1 MALEVAV
8 DSQDRILFCADN
20 GGRLNKKGDQMLPPK
35 SLSQQNVVHLSQNQ
49 PLIPL
54 ARQLVWILFIL
65 AIANGV
71 FLFVFPHFAE
81 THYAWPIK
89 PPINAAFMG
98 AGYLAGMVATGL
110 VLFRAKLWRS
120 VRVLFPA
127 FFALGLSLFIATML
141 HADRFKWD
149 YALTWVWTVI
159 YFAIPIGS
167 VVVWYL
173 HEKNAEG
180 LPSKDSRLNTTR
192 VSSVLL
198 GLIVT
203 VLALMLFFTPQ
214 LFLETWPWQVS
225 PLMARV
231 FAGWY
236 FLAGVILLFSFD
248 LRQAHEIPVAFATLA
263 AWGLLSLLVVIVYQA
278 SLRQGLGLWLWV
290 VLHGLFLLQSAWAT
304 LKALSYMNQEAQR
317 L

>member
-1 MALEVAV
+1 
-8 DSQDRILFCADN
+8 
-20 GGRLNKKGDQMLPPK
+20 
-35 SLSQQNVVHLSQNQ
+35 
-49 PLIPL
+49 
-54 ARQLVWILFIL
+54 
-65 AIANGV
+65 
-71 FLFVFPHFAE
+71 
-81 THYAWPIK
+81 
-89 PPINAAFMG
+89 
-98 AGYLAGMVATGL
+98 
-110 VLFRAKLWRS
+110 
-120 VRVLFPA
+120 
-127 FFALGLSLFIATML
+127 ML

-236 FLAGVILLFSFD
+236 FLAGVILLFSFG